1 MTLCVYFI
9 SIQRPIYL
17 HVFSF
22 DYDKGGCYAIS
33 LAILL
38 FHYSSFYLKHF
49 VAYNPEATEKF
60 IHRLPKNSSLHLI
73 RTCCIKLLS
82 HALFWALCKNSL

>member
-1 MTLCVYFI
+1 MTLYVYFI

-17 HVFSF
+17 FSF

-33 LAILL
+33 LAILI

-49 VAYNPEATEKF
+49 VAYNQEASEKF
-60 IHRLPKNSSLHLI
+60 IHRLTKDQKPSFNTNVLHEAVI
-73 RTCCIKLLS
+73 TCIV
-82 HALFWALCKNSL
+82 FGFV

>member
-17 HVFSF
+17 FSF

-33 LAILL
+33 LAILI
-38 FHYSSFYLKHF
+38 FHFSSFYLKHF
-49 VAYNPEATEKF
+49 VAYNQEATEKF
-60 IHRLPKNSSLHLI
+60 IHRLTKNQKPSFNTNVLHEAVI
-73 RTCCIKLLS
+73 TCIV
-82 HALFWALCKNSL
+82 FGFV

>member
-22 DYDKGGCYAIS
+22 DYDKGGCYAVS

-60 IHRLPKNSSLHLI
+60 IHRLTKNQKPSFNTNVLH
-73 RTCCIKLLS
+73 
-82 HALFWALCKNSL
+82 

>member
-9 SIQRPIYL
+9 SIQRPICL
-17 HVFSF
+17 FSF

-33 LAILL
+33 LAILI

-60 IHRLPKNSSLHLI
+60 IHRLTKNQKPSFNTNVLHEAVI
-73 RTCCIKLLS
+73 TCIV
-82 HALFWALCKNSL
+82 FGFV